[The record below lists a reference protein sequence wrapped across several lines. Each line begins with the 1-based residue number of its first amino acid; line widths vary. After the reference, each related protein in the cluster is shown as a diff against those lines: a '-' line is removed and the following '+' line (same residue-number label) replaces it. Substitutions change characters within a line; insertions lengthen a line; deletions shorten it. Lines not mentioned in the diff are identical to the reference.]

1 MALDHSLWNMIYKLF
16 LLVVNYTT
24 CQLQKIEAALM
35 RRGFSPA
42 CNPDG
47 SFREIQ
53 CTTTTPLKCWRVN
66 AQGEKFQETDVT
78 IKFSSNSKRHQPQAW
93 KRKPRNVRQYPN
105 LEEDEMGNLFIL
117 FRWCFSFDF
126 SFTINNFSGEKT
138 NFTKMGRSRI
148 GDSNISFHGEPPH
161 YNLLHGIELASG
173 FSSRKVRLFLKEHC
187 LIDPD

>member
-53 CTTTTPLKCWRVN
+53 CTTRTPLKCWRVN
-66 AQGEKFQETDVT
+66 AQGEKIQETDVT
-78 IKFSSNSKRHQPQAW
+78 IKFSSNSERHQPQAS

-105 LEEDEMGNLFIL
+105 LEEDEMGNV
-117 FRWCFSFDF
+117 FSFDF
-126 SFTINNFSGEKT
+126 HIVLLTFLGQKRISPRWEGVELVIPTSLFTV
-138 NFTKMGRSRI
+138 
-148 GDSNISFHGEPPH
+148 
-161 YNLLHGIELASG
+161 NLHIIIYYTA
-173 FSSRKVRLFLKEHC
+173 
-187 LIDPD
+187 